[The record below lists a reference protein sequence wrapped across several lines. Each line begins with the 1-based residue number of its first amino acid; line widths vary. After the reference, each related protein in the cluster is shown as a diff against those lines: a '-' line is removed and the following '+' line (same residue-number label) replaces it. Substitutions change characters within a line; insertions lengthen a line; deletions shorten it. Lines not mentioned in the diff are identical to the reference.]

1 MRFIFKFLLAFL
13 VAVVFVVG
21 VLFIGALA
29 FKKKIL
35 PYSLEQV
42 NSYLINPVS
51 VRSASISV
59 LKDFPNVSIVFH
71 DIVSN
76 NGEQQANLFQF
87 KELSVSFSII
97 NLIRKKYIINSIK
110 LNEGEVRL
118 VANQKGLSFFRETD
132 ISNNSDYRVNLP
144 KVIINNVDFEYID
157 STSGWLVHFVAKKA
171 KLGAYISNN
180 QNSVQ
185 LEFEGEAKRVEQ
197 KGIGYLFNEQI
208 AFLVNLSVDQNAY
221 SLQNGMLKIG
231 KSNLAINFKYGRLI
245 ESPILIL
252 AKGNNIDTRTLT
264 NILAQQKVEL
274 PSNFKTRG
282 EIDFSLELSGVN
294 GQTKPLA
301 TRVNFRTEALDVA
314 FPKKPII
321 FLKGLE
327 GQFSNEAR
335 GNDETELNIKFK
347 EIRAGNSQMEG
358 VVKLKN
364 PQSPRIYA
372 KLNTSIVLSDI
383 NTWWPNLFIAT
394 GWVKGNVEF
403 LATVQ
408 NPNNYSLADLS
419 SLRGKGNMAFG
430 GVSFG
435 LLENQLMFSGVNG
448 NLSLDGTKLVFS
460 TLMGAVNG
468 SKFDSK
474 IEMPNIF
481 KTIAQRD
488 ELNLTGNLQIDSVNT
503 QWFIQPQAP
512 AKKESQSNPFLFEI
526 TSDISIQKLKH
537 QGFECFNF
545 FANATVNNSTYR
557 FSNITTNA
565 LDGNLL
571 GRIAIEKES
580 EENYSIL
587 GELNAKNIEIRT
599 LFKSFN
605 NFGQSEVR
613 DENISGT
620 LTGSATFIAP
630 FYAGKL
636 NSNQL
641 SVVSDI
647 AISNGKLLGL
657 KQLEGLSRFFLL
669 EELNN
674 ISFQKMQN
682 TISIESGIVTIPQM
696 DVQSSLLQFTCSG
709 THSIEGDYFY
719 SMKMNLGDVLFS
731 KAKRS
736 NAGNS
741 EFGQIESDG
750 AGRTPLFVKIVGSA
764 KGQKVSF
771 DTDAAKESTKTVI
784 RNERETLVNALREE
798 FSTIFNKKSDTTK
811 TIRTKF
817 EVDLDEQSK
826 EVKTTDKKIKNKEK
840 EAEKNKTKF
849 TIEWE

>member
-1 MRFIFKFLLAFL
+1 MRIIFKFLLAFL

-21 VLFIGALA
+21 VLFVAALA

-42 NSYLINPVS
+42 NSYLNNPVS
-51 VRSASISV
+51 VRSASVSV
-59 LKDFPNVSIVFH
+59 LEDFPNVSMVFH
-71 DIVSN
+71 GIVSN
-76 NGEQQANLFQF
+76 DEEQQANLFQF
-87 KELSVSFSII
+87 KDLSVSFSIF

-110 LNEGEVRL
+110 LSDGEVRL
-118 VANQKGLSFFRETD
+118 VAKQKGLSFFRETD
-132 ISNNSDYRVNLP
+132 KSNNSDYRVNLP

-171 KLGAYISNN
+171 KLGAYISND

-185 LEFEGEAKRVEQ
+185 IEFEGEAKRFEQ
-197 KGIGYLFNEQI
+197 KGIGYLFNEQL
-208 AFLVNLSVDQNAY
+208 AFLLNLSVDENAY

-231 KSNLAINFKYGRLI
+231 KSNLAVNLKYGRQI

-252 AKGNNIDTRTLT
+252 VKGSNIDTRTLT

-274 PSNFKTRG
+274 PSNLKTRG
-282 EIDFSLELSGVN
+282 EIDFSLELSGIN

-321 FLKGLE
+321 FLRGIE
-327 GQFSNEAR
+327 GQFSNEAN
-335 GNDETELNIKFK
+335 GNNETELNIKFK
-347 EIRAGNSQMEG
+347 DIRAGNSQMEG

-408 NPNNYSLADLS
+408 NPNNYSLTDLS

-430 GVSFG
+430 GVNFG

-448 NLSLDGTKLVFS
+448 NLSLDGTKLLFS
-460 TLMGAVNG
+460 SLMGAVNG
-468 SKFDSK
+468 SKFESK
-474 IEMPNIF
+474 AEVPNIF
-481 KTIAQRD
+481 KTIARGD
-488 ELNLTGNLQIDSVNT
+488 ILKLTGNLQIDSVNT
-503 QWFIQPQAP
+503 QWFIQPQAS
-512 AKKESQSNPFLFEI
+512 AHKESLSNPFLFEI
-526 TSDISIQKLKH
+526 TSDLSIQKLKH
-537 QGFECFNF
+537 HGFECFNF
-545 FANATVNNSTYR
+545 FANATVNNKTYL
-557 FSNITTNA
+557 FNNVITNA
-565 LDGNLL
+565 IDGSLSGRFAVENSPDGN
-571 GRIAIEKES
+571 
-580 EENYSIL
+580 YSVL
-587 GELNAKNIEIRT
+587 GELKAKSIDIRT
-599 LFKSFN
+599 LFTSFN
-605 NFGQSEVR
+605 NFGQNEVK
-613 DENISGT
+613 DENISGL

-630 FYAGKL
+630 FVAGNLNSKQLNVLSDIEISQGKL
-636 NSNQL
+636 
-641 SVVSDI
+641 I
-647 AISNGKLLGL
+647 GL
-657 KQLEGLSRFFLL
+657 KQLDGLSRFFLL
-669 EELNN
+669 DELNI
-674 ISFQKMQN
+674 ISFQKLQN
-682 TISIESGIVTIPQM
+682 KISIENGIVTIPQM

-719 SMKMNLGDVLFS
+719 RMKMNLGDILFS

-736 NAGNS
+736 NAGKS

-750 AGRTPLFVKIVGSA
+750 TGRTPLFVKIVGDT

-798 FSTIFNKKSDTTK
+798 FGSIFNKKPDTTK
-811 TIRTKF
+811 TNRTKF
-817 EVDLDEQSK
+817 ELDFDEQAK
-826 EVKTTDKKIKNKEK
+826 DVKPSEKQIKNKDK
-840 EAEKNKTKF
+840 EEEKNKTKF
-849 TIEWE
+849 TIEWD